1 MAGHSGSGHTHV
13 THSRGWS
20 HHSYTV
26 LRVSH
31 PLEVTLPLRE
41 SHCWDQPLLRWL
53 HFFLLSHTNRIVVT
67 SQSPQSPTG
76 HTHTSFPIP
85 QIVQTRLDN
94 GSLRPQGNKLFA
106 MCPVHH
112 YLKDQKNFYFKMFLI
127 HDNCSYS
134 LFLYLSL
141 HFISEN
147 FNSIENKNWAES
159 WSANLFLYSAKNWG
173 GKTQMWGNIFM

>member
-1 MAGHSGSGHTHV
+1 MVVALSHYGHNFYIKSHTPLSFGHT
-13 THSRGWS
+13 
-20 HHSYTV
+20 
-26 LRVSH
+26 L
-31 PLEVTLPLRE
+31 
-41 SHCWDQPLLRWL
+41 
-53 HFFLLSHTNRIVVT
+53 IVVT
-67 SQSPQSPTG
+67 SQSQPPAG
-76 HTHTSFPIP
+76 HTHASFPIP

-106 MCPVHH
+106 MCPVQH

-127 HDNCSYS
+127 HDNWYFS
-134 LFLYLSL
+134 LCLSLYLSL